1 MSNPLIEPQD
11 LQELLGTTSV
21 VPIDTR
27 SPEAYAAGHLPG
39 AINMPEIFTFLA
51 TSTPEGLAE
60 LEQQFSEKFGA
71 IGLDGKKTAVLY
83 EDAMDTGF
91 GQSCRGLFLLEHL
104 GYPKD
109 KIRILHGGF
118 QGWVVA
124 GLPVSTQAPTP
135 VATPFP
141 LNSGASDIMLD
152 KDDVLAALDRDDVVL
167 LDVRDVDEWIAES
180 SSPYGKDFCPRKG
193 RLPEAVWIEW
203 YRFMKPG
210 QIARFKSP
218 SEIRAECDSVGI
230 TPDSEV
236 YLYCFKGAR
245 ASNTLVALRSA
256 GIEKVRLY
264 FGSWNEWSRD
274 PNLPIDAGLP
284 YVA

>member
-11 LQELLGTTSV
+11 LPGLLETTSA

-39 AINMPEIFTFLA
+39 AINIPEIFTFLA
-51 TSTPEGLAE
+51 TSTPEGLEE
-60 LEQQFSEKFGA
+60 LEASFSEMFGKA
-71 IGLDGKKTAVLY
+71 GLDGSKTAVLY

-104 GYPKD
+104 GYPRD

-118 QGWVVA
+118 QGWVAA
-124 GLPVSTQAPTP
+124 GLPVSTDTP
-135 VATPFP
+135 QPDATPFP
-141 LNSGASDIMLD
+141 LDRDASDVMLD
-152 KDDVLAALDRDDVVL
+152 KEDVLAALGADDVVL

-210 QIARFKSP
+210 QFARFKSP
-218 SEIRAECDSVGI
+218 AEIRAECDSVGI
-230 TPDSEV
+230 TPASNV
-236 YLYCFKGAR
+236 FLYCFKGAR

-256 GIEKVRLY
+256 GIENVRLY

-274 PNLPIDAGLP
+274 PSLPIEEGLP
-284 YVA
+284 FVA

>member
-1 MSNPLIEPQD
+1 MSNPVIEPQD
-11 LQELLGTTSV
+11 LKKLIQTTPHV
-21 VPIDTR
+21 LIDTR
-27 SPEAYAAGHLPG
+27 NPEAYAAGHLPG
-39 AINMPEIFTFLA
+39 AVNIPEVFTFLA

-60 LEQQFSEKFGA
+60 LETQFSEKFGQA
-71 IGLDGKKTAVLY
+71 GLDGEKVAVLY

-118 QGWVVA
+118 QGWAAA
-124 GLPVSTQAPTP
+124 GLPVTSE
-135 VATPFP
+135 VASPSPATFP
-141 LNSGASDIMLD
+141 LDTGASDVMLD
-152 KDDVLAALDRDDVVL
+152 KDDVLAALSSDHVTL
-167 LDVRDVDEWIAES
+167 LDVRDVDEWVAES

-193 RLPEAVWIEW
+193 RLPDAVWIEW

-210 QIARFKSP
+210 EVARFKSP
-218 SEIRAECDSVGI
+218 TEIRAECDSVGI

-274 PNLPIDAGLP
+274 PSLPIDEGLP

>member
-1 MSNPLIEPQD
+1 MNNPLIEPQD
-11 LQELLGTTSV
+11 LQGLLGTTTV

-27 SPEAYAAGHLPG
+27 KPEAYAAGHLPN

-51 TSTPEGLAE
+51 TSTPEGLAA

-71 IGLDGKKTAVLY
+71 AGLDGEKTAVLY

-118 QGWVVA
+118 QGWLAA
-124 GLPVSTQAPTP
+124 GLPVGTDTPTS
-135 VATPFP
+135 VAAAFP
-141 LNSGASDIMLD
+141 LDSRASDVMLD

-167 LDVRDVDEWIAES
+167 LDVRDVDEWIAKS

-193 RLPEAVWIEW
+193 RLPG
-203 YRFMKPG
+203 RSG
-210 QIARFKSP
+210 S
-218 SEIRAECDSVGI
+218 SG
-230 TPDSEV
+230 T
-236 YLYCFKGAR
+236 
-245 ASNTLVALRSA
+245 AS
-256 GIEKVRLY
+256 
-264 FGSWNEWSRD
+264 
-274 PNLPIDAGLP
+274 
-284 YVA
+284 